1 MNIKYNNN
9 LCSSII
15 FKGNDVK
22 YVEFIT
28 GEPSINVNYI
38 IWAKPFTLNIV
49 KGSGV
54 SSVTVK
60 RTNTKVKDVPTNV
73 VINSNETI
81 YYGDTLS
88 VDATATTGYQL
99 NSYTK
104 SITVDGNEEV
114 NITATQILAIPTLTD
129 VATGGSPTARYT
141 TFKVTNHKFFS
152 GYVHYEVYNASSDAL
167 ISSGYS
173 STKLAE
179 NESTNIFANH
189 ISSEGDYNV
198 KVRVESVLEI
208 GETGSGWSDYVTANY
223 TRLTLSAPTIEN
235 ASVNAYATGC
245 SARIY
250 NPNDID
256 VTIYAEVYC
265 PADDAYEYKGSF
277 TLAAKTSATKS
288 FSYKSGTNSESM
300 YIGVQAE
307 ATYYNTSSK
316 STASIS
322 YTGGGDET
330 TTQPR

>member
-22 YVEFIT
+22 YVEFIQ
-28 GEPSINVNYI
+28 GFPQLNVNYI
-38 IWAKPFTLNIV
+38 IWAKPYTLTIN
-49 KGSGV
+49 KGTGV
-54 SSVTVK
+54 ASVTVT
-60 RTNTKVKDVPTNV
+60 RTSTKVKDVPTNLSV
-73 VINSNETI
+73 SSGETI
-81 YYGDTLS
+81 YYGDTLG

-152 GYVHYEVYNASSDAL
+152 GYVHYEVYNASSGAL

-198 KVRVESVLEI
+198 KVRVESVLNI

-223 TRLTLSAPTIEN
+223 TRLTLASPVISDTYVNN
-235 ASVNAYATGC
+235 ALTGC
-245 SARIY
+245 NATIY
-250 NPNDID
+250 NPNEVQ
-256 VTIYAEVYC
+256 VTVYVKVRSYRDNTLEV
-265 PADDAYEYKGSF
+265 DTSF
-277 TLAAKTSATKS
+277 TLGAKTDVKAKS
-288 FSYKSGTNSESM
+288 FRYANGINSSDMKFSVSFAAPYYNPSES
-300 YIGVQAE
+300 YVD
-307 ATYYNTSSK
+307 
-316 STASIS
+316 IS
-322 YTGGGDET
+322 YTGPEET
-330 TTQPR
+330 TTPR

>member
-60 RTNTKVKDVPTNV
+60 RTNTKVKDVSKNV

-152 GYVHYEVYNASSDAL
+152 GYVHYEVYNASSGAL

-179 NESTNIFANH
+179 NESTNIVANH

-198 KVRVESVLEI
+198 KVRVESVLNI
-208 GETGSGWSDYVTANY
+208 GETGSGWSDPYLATY
-223 TRLTLSAPTIEN
+223 TKLTLASPVISDTYVNN
-235 ASVNAYATGC
+235 ALTGC
-245 SARIY
+245 VATIN
-250 NPNDID
+250 NPNEVPVTVD
-256 VTIYAEVYC
+256 VKVWSYRDNTLEV
-265 PADDAYEYKGSF
+265 DTSF
-277 TLAAKTSATKS
+277 TLEAKSSVNNKLFRYASKMNSSDMKFRASFAAP
-288 FSYKSGTNSESM
+288 YYNPSES
-300 YIGVQAE
+300 YVD
-307 ATYYNTSSK
+307 
-316 STASIS
+316 IS
-322 YTGGGDET
+322 YTGPEET
-330 TTQPR
+330 TTRV

>member
-1 MNIKYNNN
+1 MINNN

-73 VINSNETI
+73 VIDSNETI

-152 GYVHYEVYNASSDAL
+152 GYVHYGVYNASSGAL

-179 NESTNIFANH
+179 NESTNIFVNH
-189 ISSEGDYNV
+189 TSSEGDYNV
-198 KVRVESVLEI
+198 KVRVESVLTV
-208 GETGSGWSDYVTANY
+208 GQTGSGWSDYVTANY
-223 TRLTLSAPTIEN
+223 TRLTLASPVISDPYVNN
-235 ASVNAYATGC
+235 ALTGC
-245 SARIY
+245 NATIY
-250 NPNDID
+250 NPNEVSVTVD
-256 VTIYAEVYC
+256 VKVRSYRDNTLEVDT
-265 PADDAYEYKGSF
+265 AF
-277 TLAAKTSATKS
+277 TLGAKTDVKAKS
-288 FSYKSGTNSESM
+288 FSYANGMNSSDMKFSVSFAAPYYNPSES
-300 YIGVQAE
+300 YVD
-307 ATYYNTSSK
+307 
-316 STASIS
+316 IS
-322 YTGGGDET
+322 YTGPEET
-330 TTQPR
+330 TTRV

>member
-54 SSVTVK
+54 SSVTVT
-60 RTNTKVKDVPTNV
+60 RTSTKVKDVPTNLSV
-73 VINSNETI
+73 SSGETI

-179 NESTNIFANH
+179 NESTNIVANH

-198 KVRVESVLEI
+198 KVRVESVLNI
-208 GETGSGWSDYVTANY
+208 GETGSGWSDPYLATY
-223 TRLTLSAPTIEN
+223 TKLTL
-235 ASVNAYATGC
+235 ASPVISNAYVNNNITGC
-245 SARIY
+245 VATIN
-250 NPNDID
+250 NPNEVP
-256 VTIYAEVYC
+256 VTVYVKVRSYRDNTLEV
-265 PADDAYEYKGSF
+265 DTSF
-277 TLAAKTSATKS
+277 TLAAKTSVNNKS
-288 FSYKSGTNSESM
+288 FRYANGMNSSDM
-300 YIGVQAE
+300 KFSVSFVAP
-307 ATYYNTSSK
+307 YYNSSE
-316 STASIS
+316 ASVDIS
-322 YTGGGDET
+322 YTGPEET
-330 TTQPR
+330 TTPR

>member
-22 YVEFIT
+22 YVEFIQGT
-28 GEPSINVNYI
+28 PQLNVNYV

-60 RTNTKVKDVPTNV
+60 RTNTKVKDVSKNV

-152 GYVHYEVYNASSDAL
+152 GYVHYEVYNASSGAL

-179 NESTNIFANH
+179 NESINIVANH

-198 KVRVESVLEI
+198 KVRVESVLNI
-208 GETGSGWSDYVTANY
+208 GETGSEWSDPYLATY
-223 TRLTLSAPTIEN
+223 TKLTLASPVISDTYVNN
-235 ASVNAYATGC
+235 ALTGC
-245 SARIY
+245 VATIN
-250 NPNDID
+250 NPNEVPVTVD
-256 VTIYAEVYC
+256 VIVW
-265 PADDAYEYKGSF
+265 
-277 TLAAKTSATKS
+277 
-288 FSYKSGTNSESM
+288 SYRD
-300 YIGVQAE
+300 
-307 ATYYNTSSK
+307 NT
-316 STASIS
+316 
-322 YTGGGDET
+322 
-330 TTQPR
+330 